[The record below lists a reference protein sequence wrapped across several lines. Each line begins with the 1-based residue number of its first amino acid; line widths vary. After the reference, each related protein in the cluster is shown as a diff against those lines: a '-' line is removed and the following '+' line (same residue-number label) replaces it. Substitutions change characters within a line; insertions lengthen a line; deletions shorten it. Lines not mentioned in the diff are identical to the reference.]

1 MSEDLSAAVHLAML
15 EKAHRQAVE
24 DVMQSDLGDV
34 ERVVK
39 VLAMEAEYL
48 GLIEKLRDARESGPS
63 PRQDVGTDS
72 CD

>member
-48 GLIEKLRDARESGPS
+48 GLIERLREARESGPS
-63 PRQDVGTDS
+63 PGQDVGADS
-72 CD
+72 RD

>member
-48 GLIEKLRDARESGPS
+48 GLIEKLREARESES
-63 PRQDVGTDS
+63 SARQDVGADS
-72 CD
+72 RD

>member
-1 MSEDLSAAVHLAML
+1 ML

-39 VLAMEAEYL
+39 ILAMEAEYL
-48 GLIEKLRDARESGPS
+48 GLIENLREARESRPS
-63 PRQDVGTDS
+63 PRRDVGVDS
-72 CD
+72 RD

>member
-24 DVMQSDLGDV
+24 GVMQSDLGDV

-39 VLAMEAEYL
+39 ILVMEAEYL
-48 GLIEKLRDARESGPS
+48 GLIEKLREARESAPS
-63 PRQDVGTDS
+63 ARQDVGADS
-72 CD
+72 RD

>member
-1 MSEDLSAAVHLAML
+1 MSEDLSGPVHLAVL

-39 VLAMEAEYL
+39 VLALEAEYL
-48 GLIEKLRDARESGPS
+48 GVLEKLRATRESLPVA
-63 PRQDVGTDS
+63 RQDETADNRG
-72 CD
+72 

>member
-1 MSEDLSAAVHLAML
+1 MSKNLPPAVHLAMR

-24 DVMQSDLGDV
+24 DVMQSDMDDV

-48 GLIEKLRDARESGPS
+48 GLLEKLRVARETGP
-63 PRQDVGTDS
+63 
-72 CD
+72 

>member
-48 GLIEKLRDARESGPS
+48 GLIEKLREARESGPS
-63 PRQDVGTDS
+63 PRQDVGADS
-72 CD
+72 RD

>member
-1 MSEDLSAAVHLAML
+1 MSEDLSGAVRFAVL

-39 VLAMEAEYL
+39 VLALEAEYL
-48 GLIEKLRDARESGPS
+48 GVLEKLRVARVSLPAA
-63 PRQDVGTDS
+63 RQDENADNRG
-72 CD
+72 